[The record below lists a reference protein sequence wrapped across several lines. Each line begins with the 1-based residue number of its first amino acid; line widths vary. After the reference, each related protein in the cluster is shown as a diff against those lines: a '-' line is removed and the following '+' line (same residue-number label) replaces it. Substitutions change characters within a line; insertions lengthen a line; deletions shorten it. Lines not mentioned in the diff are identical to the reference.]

1 MPLFGSIVPASS
13 VPNDARVQRA
23 KRSNDAD
30 RARQRGKS
38 ERPSDAY
45 ELTTV
50 EAVEQTQDS
59 ERLPSP
65 ESEASRED
73 RESLGYDAQGE
84 MTSPAPPRLD
94 LEV

>member
-1 MPLFGSIVPASS
+1 MPLFGSILPASS

-23 KRSNDAD
+23 KRASDSD

-38 ERPSDAY
+38 ERATDAY
-45 ELTTV
+45 EPTTV
-50 EAVEQTQDS
+50 EAVEQAQDS
-59 ERLPSP
+59 ERVPTP
-65 ESEASRED
+65 ESETSRED

-84 MTSPAPPRLD
+84 MTAPPPSRLD